1 MIGRLQVIY
10 GKQFLFSLM
19 HLQSLANGLS
29 LLVATF
35 IEGQMPTNEIDPV
48 P

>member
-1 MIGRLQVIY
+1 MIGKVQAVF
-10 GKQFLFSLM
+10 GTHSLFSLM
-19 HLQSLANGLS
+19 HLQFLANGLS
-29 LLVATF
+29 LLVTTF